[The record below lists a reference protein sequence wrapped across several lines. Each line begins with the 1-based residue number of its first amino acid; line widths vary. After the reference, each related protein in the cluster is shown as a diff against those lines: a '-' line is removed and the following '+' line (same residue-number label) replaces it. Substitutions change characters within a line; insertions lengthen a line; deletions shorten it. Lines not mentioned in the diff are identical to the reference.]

1 MLSGTDCMMAD
12 NRVVTIDDPR
22 IRVQAIRWI
31 LFQKGNTC
39 ARCGNPLPD
48 NVQNPAALRVQRV
61 FPGDNRFG
69 NLELI
74 HVDCQAGT
82 EGAQAP
88 GTQQLGLD
96 L

>member
-1 MLSGTDCMMAD
+1 MS
-12 NRVVTIDDPR
+12 DDPR
-22 IRVQAIRWI
+22 VRAQAIRWI
-31 LFQKGNTC
+31 LFQKGNAC

-48 NVQNPAALRVQRV
+48 NVQNPATVRVQRV
-61 FPGDNRFG
+61 LPGDNRFG

-88 GTQQLGLD
+88 ETAQMGLGL
-96 L
+96 